1 MFTREWGKV
10 TQPMAVI
17 LLPRPLYLIDQL
29 WENITG
35 HHGSPLFDL
44 WGEHIAAR
52 PIGTR
57 ITYVGTQ
64 LNTRIVLGE
73 KRPLSGKN
81 GDFSPLTIFWTRSS
95 AAGRPAARTAAGA
108 PTWA

>member
-1 MFTREWGKV
+1 
-10 TQPMAVI
+10 MALI
-17 LLPRPLYLIDQL
+17 LLPRPLYLIDYQL

-57 ITYVGTQ
+57 VAHVGTQ
-64 LNTRIVLGE
+64 LNTRIVFG
-73 KRPLSGKN
+73 GKN
-81 GDFSPLTIFWTRSS
+81 ALFW
-95 AAGRPAARTAAGA
+95 
-108 PTWA
+108 